1 MSDVTLAVAVIGTL
15 AVAVIG
21 VIYMSVWAVV
31 FEIIKRKKW

>member
-1 MSDVTLAVAVIGTL
+1 VSDVTL